1 MDSFVDLWVSSG
13 KNRQRLYHGST
24 DDIFKEL
31 KAWVER
37 RKAHNDVSMDVS
49 WNMFCVA
56 DSLQQLS
63 HHLREVP
70 QRQVPGMMGQV
81 PAITATQMDNLDRKR
96 VSHLPTVE
104 VLNTNLDPRILTKR
118 RKERHF

>member
-1 MDSFVDLWVSSG
+1 MDLWVSSG
-13 KNRQRLYHGST
+13 KNHQRLYHGST
-24 DDIFKEL
+24 DDIVKEL

-49 WNMFCVA
+49 WNTFRVA

-63 HHLREVP
+63 HNLQEVP
-70 QRQVPGMMGQV
+70 QRQVLGMIGQV

-96 VSHLPTVE
+96 VSHLPIVE
-104 VLNTNLDPRILTKR
+104 VLNTNLDPSILKKR
-118 RKERHF
+118 RKEKHS